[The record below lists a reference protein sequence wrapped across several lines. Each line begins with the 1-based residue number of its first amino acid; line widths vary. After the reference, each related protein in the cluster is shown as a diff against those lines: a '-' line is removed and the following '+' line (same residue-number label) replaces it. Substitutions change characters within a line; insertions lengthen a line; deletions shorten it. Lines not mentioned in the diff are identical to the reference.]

1 MSAISLQLQ
10 LDSPSGNQL
19 AAFLLAPA
27 QQQAFAVAL
36 PARLQQSYS
45 AWQSRFLAHHSSGAA
60 ARPGADVVRHY
71 GAQLCLELSQWLE
84 QPDWQPLQQ
93 CLRRHPGLPLLIR
106 AQDSRLELLPWEAL
120 ALERPI
126 WRQPPPRSNGQHAPA
141 PAVRVKVRRPRMLLL
156 VGDESTLNLAGEIQQ
171 LQQLDR
177 QGRLSLST
185 LQGSDCSLQQLHGR
199 LLDPAGWDG
208 LVFLGHSDRNCSTG
222 GRLQLGDGS
231 WLPAAAFQE
240 ELSTAAKRGLQLLL
254 LSSCSGTD
262 LAATA
267 AAAGIPWTV
276 CFREPVPDRA
286 AAAAFSTLLGE
297 LQAGSSLAVAME
309 KTRRELEHQGPAG
322 SHLLLSGY
330 TAGLPPPLQLP
341 LQRPMLLRR
350 RLASSNARQLAAATT
365 CGLLAAM
372 SALVPW
378 NPMST
383 YLLDRRLE
391 LQRQWRQ
398 LTGQPGPAGDPL
410 PVLLIDPDRV
420 QADFGVAPTPGRLP
434 RLALAEVLRRTPVA
448 RVAKVGLDVVLD
460 EAAPH
465 SAELAAVLRQQ
476 QRPLVISGWF
486 GDETA
491 AAKPGQRSRLLT
503 AELEASGLQ
512 TRRLDVNT
520 PGHSTGAGPQPLPLR
535 LSKPIN
541 AEHFAAAMAS
551 HPAPLLPADAVIDWS
566 IDWQR
571 LIRPVQPADLGAI
584 QASSLLVGS
593 TGNVD
598 PAHPDLFA
606 APGAA
611 GSALAQLSGGS
622 ARAIPGVLVQAALA
636 QSITLNHWLRPLPLL
651 PITGLSAGLGVVLAA
666 AIGDRR
672 RRLFLVAGVALVAV
686 PLGLQLAVSTQLL
699 LPLLLPL
706 TALACCAG
714 LRQD

>member
-1 MSAISLQLQ
+1 MNAISLQLQ
-10 LDSPSGNQL
+10 FVGASAEDLAVFLQAPS
-19 AAFLLAPA
+19 
-27 QQQAFAVAL
+27 QQQAFALAL

-45 AWQSRFLAHHSSGAA
+45 AWQSRFLAHHSSSAA

-71 GAQLCLELSQWLE
+71 GAQLCQELSQWLE

-106 AQDSRLELLPWEAL
+106 CEDSRLELLPWETL

-126 WRQPPPRSNGQHAPA
+126 WRQPPPRSNGQHPPA
-141 PAVRVKVRRPRMLLL
+141 PPASVKVRRPRMLLL
-156 VGDESTLNLAGEIQQ
+156 VGDESTLNLKAEIQQ

-177 QGRLSLST
+177 EGRLALTT
-185 LQGSDCSLQQLHGR
+185 LRGSDGSLQQLHGR

-208 LVFLGHSDRNCSTG
+208 LVFLGHSERNGSTG

-231 WLPAAAFQE
+231 WLPAAAFQQ
-240 ELSTAAKRGLQLLL
+240 ELSTAAQRGLQLLL

-267 AAAGIPWTV
+267 AAAGIPWTI
-276 CFREPVPDRA
+276 CFREPVPDQA
-286 AAAAFSTLLGE
+286 AASAFTNLLGE

-309 KTRRELEHQGPAG
+309 RTRRVLEHQGPAG
-322 SHLLLSGY
+322 TNLLLSGY

-341 LQRPMLLRR
+341 LQLPLLLRR
-350 RLASSNARQLAAATT
+350 RLASSTSSQLAAASS
-365 CGLLAAM
+365 CALLAAAG
-372 SALVPW
+372 ALVPW
-378 NPMST
+378 NPVST
-383 YLLDRRLE
+383 YLLDRRLV
-391 LQRQWRQ
+391 LQWQWRQ

-420 QADFGVAPTPGRLP
+420 QADFGAAPTPGRLP
-434 RLALAEVLRRTPVA
+434 RQALAEVLRRTPVA

-486 GDETA
+486 GAKAA
-491 AAKPGQRSRLLT
+491 AAKPGDRSRVLT
-503 AELEASGLQ
+503 AELAGSGLQ

-520 PGHSTGAGPQPLPLR
+520 PGRSMGTTPQPLPLR
-535 LSKPIN
+535 LNQPIN

-566 IDWQR
+566 LDWQR
-571 LIRPVQPADLGAI
+571 LIRPVQPAELPAL

-593 TGNVD
+593 TGSVD

-651 PITGLSAGLGVVLAA
+651 PITGLAAGVGVVLAA

-672 RRLFLVAGVALVAV
+672 RRLLLVAGLAGVAV
-686 PLGLQLAVSTQLL
+686 PVALQLAISTQLL

-706 TALACCAG
+706 AALACCAA